1 MASVIV
7 RSPHCQS
14 AQVYGHGQNPKGRD
28 RFRCRELLALFTA
41 FIIGIITSD
50 GWGSYAREV
59 LKDKGNTPTPAIN
72 TRPLS

>member
-1 MASVIV
+1 M
-7 RSPHCQS
+7 
-14 AQVYGHGQNPKGRD
+14 
-28 RFRCRELLALFTA
+28 LALFTA
-41 FIIGIITSD
+41 FIIGMITSD